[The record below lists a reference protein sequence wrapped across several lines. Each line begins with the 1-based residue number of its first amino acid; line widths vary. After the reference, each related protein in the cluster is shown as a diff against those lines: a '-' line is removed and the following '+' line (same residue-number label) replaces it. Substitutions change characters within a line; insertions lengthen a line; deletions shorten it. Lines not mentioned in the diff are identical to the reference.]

1 MHQKYQDIN
10 LQEQQAKLQVISSA
24 LGAVAQAVG
33 ENTVAGKALAIS
45 QAIINTYQG
54 ATLALA
60 TYPPPFGAIAAGVV
74 IAGGLLNVKKIVST
88 KVPKPPGTNLKGA
101 GGAGGAS
108 ASIPSTPVPQIQT
121 AQAVGGDT
129 GTQIAQTIAESTQRP
144 IQAYVVSTEVSSTQA
159 LDRRTNSAATSGS

>member
-1 MHQKYQDIN
+1 MK
-10 LQEQQAKLQVISSA
+10 LQAEQAKLQVIGDA

-74 IAGGLLNVKKIVST
+74 IAAGLLNVKKIVST

-101 GGAGGAS
+101 GGGGAS
-108 ASIPSTPVPQIQT
+108 ASIPQTPVPQIQT

-129 GTQIAQTIAESTQRP
+129 GTQIAQSIAESTQRP

-159 LDRRTNSAATSGS
+159 LDRRTNSAATFG